1 MNRGVEKEQ
10 MELALLSFALLGIS
24 SKLVCN
30 IFYFNLKTIKEEMSK
45 PIVEVDLFQDAQ
57 AH

>member
-1 MNRGVEKEQ
+1 MNGGVEKEQ
-10 MELALLSFALLGIS
+10 MEPALLTFALLGIS

-30 IFYFNLKTIKEEMSK
+30 NFYFNLRTIKEEMSN

-57 AH
+57 VH